1 VPEQGHDPAL
11 IAALSDAVDRDPGSI
26 PLRLHL
32 AALLLPMDAVRA
44 LEHYAAALEGEPANV
59 DALRGAAQAASASGQ
74 EQRAEGYRRLL
85 QALGEAAQP
94 KDVPASPGGAAD
106 EAEDA
111 RAAHSEPAEEHRER
125 VPAHGEQPA
134 TPWWEAVEPGLTL
147 SAVGGMEEVKRKINL
162 AFLAP
167 LRSPALREAYG
178 KSLRGGLLLYGPPG
192 CGKTFLARAV
202 AGELGARF
210 LVIGLQDVLDLWLGE
225 SERRLHDIFESA
237 RRHAPCVLFFDE
249 LDAMG
254 QKRSQLRGS
263 AGRNV
268 INQLLAELDGFSP
281 NQGVF
286 VMGATNHPW
295 DVDVALLRPGRFDR
309 LALVLPPDATARE
322 VILAYHLRDRPLA
335 QIDIRAL
342 ARATEGLSGADL
354 ARLCEA
360 AAELAIERALATD
373 KVGPIDTEDLEQARL
388 QTRPSTRGWFE
399 TARNFALFAN
409 QGGLYDD
416 LLAYMRERRLL

>member
-32 AALLLPMDAVRA
+32 AALLLPMDAARA

-59 DALRGAAQAASASGQ
+59 DALRGAAQAAAASGQ
-74 EQRAEGYRRLL
+74 EHRAEGYRRLL

-94 KDVPASPGGAAD
+94 KDLPASPGRPADQAAD
-106 EAEDA
+106 A
-111 RAAHSEPAEEHRER
+111 RDGPAEERRER
-125 VPAHGEQPA
+125 VPAHGEQAA

-147 SAVGGMEEVKRKINL
+147 SAVGGMEEVKRRINL

-237 RRHAPCVLFFDE
+237 RRHDPCVLFFDE

-309 LALVLPPDATARE
+309 LALVLPPDGAARE

-335 QIDIRAL
+335 QVDLRAL

-373 KVGPIDTEDLEQARL
+373 RVGPIDMDDLEQARL
-388 QTRPSTRGWFE
+388 QTPPSTRGWFE

-416 LLAYMRERRLL
+416 LVTYMRERRLL

>member
-1 VPEQGHDPAL
+1 VAEQGQDPAL
-11 IAALSDAVDRDPGSI
+11 IAALSEAVERDPGSV

-32 AALLLPMDAVRA
+32 AAMLLPLDAARA

-59 DALRGAAQAASASGQ
+59 DALRGAAQAAAASGQ

-85 QALGEAAQP
+85 QALGDAAGP
-94 KDVPASPGGAAD
+94 KDPQASLERTAD
-106 EAEDA
+106 EAGDTLN
-111 RAAHSEPAEEHRER
+111 AHSGAAEEHRER
-125 VPAHGEQPA
+125 VPAQGEEPA
-134 TPWWEAVEPGLTL
+134 APWWEAVEPGLTL

-225 SERRLHDIFESA
+225 SERRLHDIFEAA

-335 QIDIRAL
+335 QIDLRAL

-360 AAELAIERALATD
+360 AAELAIERALATG
-373 KVGPIDTEDLEQARL
+373 KVGPIDMDDLEHARL

>member
-1 VPEQGHDPAL
+1 
-11 IAALSDAVDRDPGSI
+11 
-26 PLRLHL
+26 
-32 AALLLPMDAVRA
+32 
-44 LEHYAAALEGEPANV
+44 
-59 DALRGAAQAASASGQ
+59 
-74 EQRAEGYRRLL
+74 
-85 QALGEAAQP
+85 
-94 KDVPASPGGAAD
+94 
-106 EAEDA
+106 
-111 RAAHSEPAEEHRER
+111 
-125 VPAHGEQPA
+125 
-134 TPWWEAVEPGLTL
+134 
-147 SAVGGMEEVKRKINL
+147 MEEVKRKINL

-225 SERRLHDIFESA
+225 SERRLHDIFEAA

-268 INQLLAELDGFSP
+268 INQLLSELDGFSP

-309 LALVLPPDATARE
+309 LALVLPPDGAARE
-322 VILAYHLRDRPLA
+322 AILAYHLRDRPLA
-335 QIDIRAL
+335 QIDLGAL

-360 AAELAIERALATD
+360 AAELAIEGAMATD
-373 KVGPIDTEDLEQARL
+373 RVGPIGFDDLERARL
-388 QTRPSTRGWFE
+388 QTRPSARGWFE
-399 TARNFALFAN
+399 TARNFVLFAN

-416 LLAYMRERRLL
+416 LLTYMREHRLL